1 MRFAGALLVLLSVT
15 AACGDER
22 TEAGIALEPG
32 DRIWLPTESSD
43 FGMEA
48 LGTFDLRF
56 DPDLNCLYHDEPSNN
71 GEPGTG
77 GRIVVIWPEGY
88 EAIRTPDGAFV
99 VDADGSPVA
108 TTNSPFQL
116 AGGATEPPDD
126 HCDAIGAW
134 LANGGPI
141 EN

>member
-1 MRFAGALLVLLSVT
+1 MRRLVALVAIGLGV
-15 AACGDER
+15 AAC
-22 TEAGIALEPG
+22 TEDTDAGVALDPG
-32 DRIWLPTESSD
+32 DPIWILTEQTQV
-43 FGMEA
+43 GMEA

-56 DPDLNCLYHDEPSNN
+56 DAELNCLYHDEPDNN

-77 GRIVVIWPEGY
+77 GRVVVIWPAGY
-88 EAIRTPDGAFV
+88 RAERTPDGAFIA
-99 VDADGSPVA
+99 DADGEVVA

-116 AGGATEPPDD
+116 AGGAVEPPGE

-141 EN
+141 GQ